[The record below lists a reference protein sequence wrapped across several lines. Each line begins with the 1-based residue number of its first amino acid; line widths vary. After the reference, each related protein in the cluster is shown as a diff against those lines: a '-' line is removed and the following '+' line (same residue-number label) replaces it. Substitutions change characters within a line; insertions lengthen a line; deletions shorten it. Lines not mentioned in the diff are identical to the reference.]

1 MMTTHHQSKATTQ
14 AVTTRLTTAA
24 RAALLE
30 EAAKQGST
38 PSRLLAHAW
47 DNCREQQSIESRLAK
62 LEATLTR
69 RMFEIVSA
77 VAGLD
82 AQQRAQAMQEAK
94 QNLKEVAS

>member
-1 MMTTHHQSKATTQ
+1 MATYNNSNAATE
-14 AVTTRLTTAA
+14 AVTTRLTAAA

-30 EAAKQGST
+30 EAVKQGSN
-38 PSRLLAHAW
+38 PSRILAHSW
-47 DNCREQQSIESRLAK
+47 DHYREQQSIESRLAK

-82 AQQRAQAMQEAK
+82 AEQRAQAMQEAK
-94 QNLKEVAS
+94 QKLKEVA